1 MKVVKKLNLY
11 AILLLLIVLT
21 VIIAPKNNFLFNN
34 SAIFVTK
41 DNDKLLEE
49 IKASTKKYNEEP
61 QDAYIDRVWKK
72 TPARNGRKVNI
83 KKSYDTM
90 KKQGSFDASML
101 VFDEVKPS
109 VSLNDLPA
117 SPIYRGHPEKEM
129 VSLLI
134 NVSWGTEHIPGILK
148 ILKNENVKATF
159 FIEGKWAKENK
170 DIVKMIHEENHVIG
184 NHAYNHPDMA
194 KMSSSEIREQI
205 EQTNDIIE
213 AIIDVKPKWFAP
225 PSGSFN
231 DNVVNIAHDLDMET
245 ILWTVDTIDWKNPSV
260 SVMINRVINNIHP
273 GATILMHPTEPVA
286 QGLAPLIQEIKQKD
300 LSIGTIESLL
310 NENR

>member
-134 NVSWGTEHIPGILK
+134 NVSWGTEYIPGILK

-170 DIVKMIHEENHVIG
+170 DIVKMIHDENHVIG

-194 KMSSSEIREQI
+194 KMSSSEIRAQI

>member
-1 MKVVKKLNLY
+1 MKKAKKRNLY
-11 AILLLLIVLT
+11 AILLLLIILMVITTPNNLFIFNNT
-21 VIIAPKNNFLFNN
+21 AIIA
-34 SAIFVTK
+34 TK
-41 DNDKLLEE
+41 ESDELMEK
-49 IKASTKKYNEEP
+49 IKASTEKYNEEA

-72 TPARNGRKVNI
+72 TPARNGRTVNI
-83 KKSYDTM
+83 KKSYNSM
-90 KKQGSFDASML
+90 KKQGSFDASLL

-109 VSLNDLPA
+109 ISLEDLPA
-117 SPIYRGHPEKEM
+117 SPIYRGHPDKEM

-134 NVSWGTEHIPGILK
+134 NVSWGTEYIPGILK

-159 FIEGKWAKENK
+159 FIEGKWAKQNK
-170 DIVKMIHEENHVIG
+170 DIVKMIHEESHVIG

-194 KMSSSEIREQI
+194 KMSSSEIQEQI

-213 AIIDVKPKWFAP
+213 AIIGTKPKWFAP

-231 DNVVNIAHDLDMET
+231 ENVVKIAHELEMET

-260 SVMINRVINNIHP
+260 SVMINRVITNIHP

-300 LSIGTIESLL
+300 LNIGTIESLL
-310 NENR
+310 SEKR

>member
-1 MKVVKKLNLY
+1 MKIVKKLYLY
-11 AILLLLIVLT
+11 AILLILIVLT

-41 DNDKLLEE
+41 DGDKLLEE
-49 IKASTKKYNEEP
+49 IKASTKEYNEEP

-83 KKSYDTM
+83 KKSYDNM

-109 VSLNDLPA
+109 VSLKDLPA

-134 NVSWGTEHIPGILK
+134 NVSWGTEYIPGILK

-184 NHAYNHPDMA
+184 NHGYNHPDMA
-194 KMSSSEIREQI
+194 EMSSNEIREQI

-231 DNVVNIAHDLDMET
+231 ENVVNIAHELDMET

>member
-49 IKASTKKYNEEP
+49 IKANTKKYNEEP

-134 NVSWGTEHIPGILK
+134 NVSWGTEYIPGILK